1 MVMIMAKYQRIRDMR
16 EDADLSQ
23 AKLGEILHISQRSY
37 SHFETGT
44 RSLPV
49 DVLIKLADFYEV
61 SVDYLLE
68 RTDDKHRL

>member
-23 AKLGEILHISQRSY
+23 AKLGELLHISQRSY

-49 DVLIKLADFYEV
+49 DVLIKLADFYDV

-68 RTDDKHRL
+68 RTDDKRRL

>member
-1 MVMIMAKYQRIRDMR
+1 MIMAKYQRIRDMR

-23 AKLGEILHISQRSY
+23 AKLGELLHISQRSY

-49 DVLIKLADFYEV
+49 DVLIKLADFYDV

-68 RTDDKHRL
+68 RTDDKRRL

>member
-1 MVMIMAKYQRIRDMR
+1 MIMAKYQRIRDMR

-68 RTDDKHRL
+68 RTDDKRRL

>member
-23 AKLGEILHISQRSY
+23 AKLGELLHISQRSY

-49 DVLIKLADFYEV
+49 DVLIKLADFYDV

-68 RTDDKHRL
+68 KTDDKRRL

>member
-49 DVLIKLADFYEV
+49 DVLIKLADFYDV

-68 RTDDKHRL
+68 RTDDKRRL

>member
-1 MVMIMAKYQRIRDMR
+1 MIMTKYQRIRDLR

-49 DVLIKLADFYEV
+49 DVLIKLADFYNV

-68 RTDDKHRL
+68 RTDDKRRL

>member
-16 EDADLSQ
+16 EDTDLSQ
-23 AKLGEILHISQRSY
+23 AKLGELLHISQRSY

-49 DVLIKLADFYEV
+49 DVLIKLADFYDV

-68 RTDDKHRL
+68 RTDDKRRL

>member
-1 MVMIMAKYQRIRDMR
+1 MVLIMANYQRIRDMR
-16 EDADLSQ
+16 EYADLSQ
-23 AKLGEILHISQRSY
+23 AKLGELLHISQRSY

-49 DVLIKLADFYEV
+49 DVLIKLADFYDV

-68 RTDDKHRL
+68 RTDDKRRL

>member
-1 MVMIMAKYQRIRDMR
+1 MIMAKYQRIRDMR

>member
-1 MVMIMAKYQRIRDMR
+1 MIKYQRIRDLR

-23 AKLGEILHISQRSY
+23 AKLGAILHISQRSY

-49 DVLIKLADFYEV
+49 DVLIKLADFYNV

-68 RTDDKHRL
+68 RTDDKRRL

>member
-1 MVMIMAKYQRIRDMR
+1 MVMIMAKYQRIRDLR

-49 DVLIKLADFYEV
+49 DVLIKLADFYNV

-68 RTDDKHRL
+68 RTDDKRRL

>member
-1 MVMIMAKYQRIRDMR
+1 MIMAKYQRIRDMR
-16 EDADLSQ
+16 KDADLSQ

-49 DVLIKLADFYEV
+49 DVLIKLADFYDV

-68 RTDDKHRL
+68 RTDDKRRL

>member
-1 MVMIMAKYQRIRDMR
+1 MIMAKYQRIRDMR

-49 DVLIKLADFYEV
+49 DVLIKVADFYDV

-68 RTDDKHRL
+68 RTDDKRRL

>member
-49 DVLIKLADFYEV
+49 DVLIKVADFYDV

-68 RTDDKHRL
+68 RTDDKRRL

>member
-68 RTDDKHRL
+68 RTDDKRRL

>member
-16 EDADLSQ
+16 KDADLSQ

-49 DVLIKLADFYEV
+49 DVLIKLADFYDV

-68 RTDDKHRL
+68 RTDDKRRL

>member
-1 MVMIMAKYQRIRDMR
+1 MIMAKYQRIRDMR

-49 DVLIKLADFYEV
+49 DVLIKLADFYDV

-68 RTDDKHRL
+68 RTDDKRRL

>member
-1 MVMIMAKYQRIRDMR
+1 MTMAKYQRIRDMR

-44 RSLPV
+44 RSLPI
-49 DVLIKLADFYEV
+49 DVLIRLADFYDV

-68 RTDDKHRL
+68 RTDDKRRL

>member
-1 MVMIMAKYQRIRDMR
+1 MVMIMAKYQHIRDMR

-49 DVLIKLADFYEV
+49 DVLIKLADFYDV

-68 RTDDKHRL
+68 RTDDKRRL

>member
-1 MVMIMAKYQRIRDMR
+1 MIMAKYQRIRDMR

-49 DVLIKLADFYEV
+49 DVLIKLADYYNV

-68 RTDDKHRL
+68 RTDDKRRL